1 MENLTTTTTTLDSLS
16 STSGTA
22 TTNTLNIDKI
32 VFDTLHYSTSTSSTH
47 NLYSTP
53 VLIDTIVT
61 KDYIE
66 LVYKRQYMVS
76 NNWGMPNPEIFKDV
90 YSRHG
95 GDVRRVIGT
104 YIPAQS
110 ESYEFEE

>member
-1 MENLTTTTTTLDSLS
+1 MENLTTTLESIIGTHGTPSQFSTTTYVS
-16 STSGTA
+16 S
-22 TTNTLNIDKI
+22 
-32 VFDTLHYSTSTSSTH
+32 H
-47 NLYSTP
+47 NMYSTP

-76 NNWGMPNPEIFKDV
+76 NNLGMPNPEIFKDV

-104 YIPAQS
+104 YIPEQS

>member
-1 MENLTTTTTTLDSLS
+1 MENKLSGTVTISQNNLSNFTLNPPFGTTT
-16 STSGTA
+16 
-22 TTNTLNIDKI
+22 
-32 VFDTLHYSTSTSSTH
+32 STH
-47 NLYSTP
+47 NLYSIP
-53 VLIDTIVT
+53 ELIKAIIKDDT
-61 KDYIE
+61 IE

-76 NNWGMPNPEIFKDV
+76 LGYGMPNPEIYKDV

-104 YIPAQS
+104 YIPAQL

>member
-1 MENLTTTTTTLDSLS
+1 MENSTTTLESIIGTHGTPSQFSTTTYVS
-16 STSGTA
+16 S
-22 TTNTLNIDKI
+22 
-32 VFDTLHYSTSTSSTH
+32 H
-47 NLYSTP
+47 NMYSTP

-76 NNWGMPNPEIFKDV
+76 NNLGMPNPEIFKDV

-104 YIPAQS
+104 YIPEQS

>member
-1 MENLTTTTTTLDSLS
+1 MEKLTTIPEFAQIQHTSIGTHHIGTAGTPSSYTTT
-16 STSGTA
+16 GTA
-22 TTNTLNIDKI
+22 T
-32 VFDTLHYSTSTSSTH
+32 SH
-47 NLYSTP
+47 NMYSTP

>member
-1 MENLTTTTTTLDSLS
+1 MENKLSGTVTISQNNLSNFTLNPPFGTTT
-16 STSGTA
+16 
-22 TTNTLNIDKI
+22 
-32 VFDTLHYSTSTSSTH
+32 STH

-53 VLIDTIVT
+53 ELIKAIIKDDT
-61 KDYIE
+61 IE

-76 NNWGMPNPEIFKDV
+76 LGYGMPNPEIYKDV

-104 YIPAQS
+104 YIPAQL

>member
-1 MENLTTTTTTLDSLS
+1 MIKELLKDPAFAELYKNAPTLEMQ
-16 STSGTA
+16 
-22 TTNTLNIDKI
+22 NT
-32 VFDTLHYSTSTSSTH
+32 TSTYVSTH

-53 VLIDTIVT
+53 VLIDTIVK

-76 NNWGMPNPEIFKDV
+76 LGYGMPNPEIYKDV
-90 YSRHG
+90 YSRYG

-104 YIPAQS
+104 YIPEQS

>member
-1 MENLTTTTTTLDSLS
+1 MENKLIGTVTVSQNNLGNFTLTPN
-16 STSGTA
+16 GT
-22 TTNTLNIDKI
+22 
-32 VFDTLHYSTSTSSTH
+32 TSSTH

-53 VLIDTIVT
+53 ELIDTIVK
-61 KDYIE
+61 KDSIE
-66 LVYKRQYMVS
+66 LIYKRQYMVS
-76 NNWGMPNPEIFKDV
+76 YNWGMPNPEIYKDV

-104 YIPAQS
+104 YIPEQS

>member
-1 MENLTTTTTTLDSLS
+1 MENLTTTTTLDSLIG
-16 STSGTA
+16 TSGTS
-22 TTNTLNIDKI
+22 TNNTLNIDKI
-32 VFDTLHYSTSTSSTH
+32 VFDTAQHTTSTSY
-47 NLYSTP
+47 NLYSKP
-53 VLIDTIVT
+53 ELIDTIVT

-76 NNWGMPNPEIFKDV
+76 NNWGMPNPEIYKDV

-110 ESYEFEE
+110 ESYEFD

>member
-1 MENLTTTTTTLDSLS
+1 MEKLKTMLEVS
-16 STSGTA
+16 SGTA
-22 TTNTLNIDKI
+22 TTQIHHT
-32 VFDTLHYSTSTSSTH
+32 TTGTHYTTIGTHGTPSYVTSQ

-66 LVYKRQYMVS
+66 LVYKRQYMMS
-76 NNWGMPNPEIFKDV
+76 IGYGMPNPEIYKDV

-104 YIPAQS
+104 YIPAQT
-110 ESYEFEE
+110 ESYEFKD

>member
-1 MENLTTTTTTLDSLS
+1 MENSPATLESIIGTHGTPS
-16 STSGTA
+16 QFSTGT
-22 TTNTLNIDKI
+22 
-32 VFDTLHYSTSTSSTH
+32 YTSSH
-47 NLYSTP
+47 NMYSTP

-76 NNWGMPNPEIFKDV
+76 FGYGMPNPEIYKDV

-104 YIPAQS
+104 YIPAQE

>member
-1 MENLTTTTTTLDSLS
+1 MENSTTTLESIIRNDGTTKFSTTTYVS
-16 STSGTA
+16 S
-22 TTNTLNIDKI
+22 
-32 VFDTLHYSTSTSSTH
+32 H
-47 NLYSTP
+47 NMYSTP
-53 VLIDTIVT
+53 KLIDTIVT

-76 NNWGMPNPEIFKDV
+76 LGYGMPNPEIYKDV

-104 YIPAQS
+104 YIPEQS